1 MKIGMTL
8 PVMEPDLT
16 RKDLEKWTK
25 KIDTGPWSHIA
36 LGERILFPNPE
47 FISTLSAVSA
57 WTNRVEIIATVS
69 ILTMHNPILSAK
81 QFATIDMLAEGR
93 FTLGVGV
100 GGREED
106 YTAINSNWSDR
117 RWATLAKNVKTMQS
131 VWSKDYHK
139 EMGPNTFSKAGP
151 QILAGAVGPKAMS
164 MSADFAMGLA
174 GFSFNA
180 DLKEINDSFNRV
192 KEAFSQKKISPRLI
206 TSFWFGLGDTG
217 RDDIKTHLTRYL
229 GWMGKD
235 LAKNLSETAGFSG
248 NQDDLYN
255 FLVKIK
261 DLGATDTLLV
271 PTSRDIDQLSMAEEV
286 VSQFI
291 QQSTN

>member
-106 YTAINSNWSDR
+106 YTAINSNWSAR

-164 MSADFAMGLA
+164 MSADFAEGLA

-180 DLKEINDSFNRV
+180 DLKEINDSLRRRELGEKRKLKKLLKVNFGGEVNPVFKSLSLLPPVIVSTV
-192 KEAFSQKKISPRLI
+192 KARTSILHSIHLSIMDLVSP
-206 TSFWFGLGDTG
+206 
-217 RDDIKTHLTRYL
+217 
-229 GWMGKD
+229 
-235 LAKNLSETAGFSG
+235 LS
-248 NQDDLYN
+248 L
-255 FLVKIK
+255 
-261 DLGATDTLLV
+261 
-271 PTSRDIDQLSMAEEV
+271 
-286 VSQFI
+286 
-291 QQSTN
+291 